1 MHMKRKRDSM
11 SDLISRESAMELI
24 EIVFED
30 AIYGG
35 EFIDAY
41 EPVKTAIMAVSAEE
55 LPEPKRGRW
64 ENREGYDNW
73 NCSEC
78 DHEIVGY
85 DENPVEYGV
94 NYCEKCGAYMV
105 SEQPEEATWKNS
117 FLMQRFMKQE

>member
-1 MHMKRKRDSM
+1 M

-85 DENPVEYGV
+85 DENPVEYGELLRKMRCIYGV
-94 NYCEKCGAYMV
+94 RTARRSYMEKQLPNAEIYETGV
-105 SEQPEEATWKNS
+105 ITWQT
-117 FLMQRFMKQE
+117 L